1 MQHQPHQQ
9 SEMSFMEH
17 LEVLRWHLVRSVI
30 AIVVFMIAA
39 FSFKHIVFDQII
51 LAPTHDNFYTYQWFC
66 RFSHFIGKGNDL
78 CFGELQFDLININ
91 LSGQF
96 TTHLLVSFVAGII
109 LAFPYVLFEIWRFV
123 KPGLRASEIRYARAL
138 IFSGSLLF
146 FAGILFGYFLIAPL
160 SIQFLGNYTVSDAV
174 SNQISLNS
182 YISTLTTIV
191 LATGL
196 VFQLPLLVYF
206 LAKFG
211 VVSSTMMRHYR
222 KHAFVLSL
230 VLAAIITPPDV
241 SSQILMAFPLVILYE
256 FSIWVAKMVEKKEKS
271 EEIKRI

>member
-1 MQHQPHQQ
+1 
-9 SEMSFMEH
+9 MEH
-17 LEVLRWHLVRSVI
+17 LEVLRWHLVRSVV
-30 AIVVFMIAA
+30 AILVFMVAA
-39 FSFKHIVFDQII
+39 FSFKSFVFDDII
-51 LAPTHDNFYTYQWFC
+51 LAPTHDNFPTYRWFC
-66 RFSHFIGKGNDL
+66 KFSHFIGKADAL
-78 CFGELQFDLININ
+78 CFGELKFDLININ

-123 KPGLRASEIRYARAL
+123 KPGLHQSEIRYARAL
-138 IFSGSLLF
+138 IFSGSILF
-146 FAGILFGYFLIAPL
+146 FFGVLFGYFLIAPL
-160 SIQFLGNYTVSDAV
+160 SIQFLGNYTVSDVVA
-174 SNQISLNS
+174 NQISLNS

-211 VVSSTMMRHYR
+211 VVSSQMMRHYR

-230 VLAAIITPPDV
+230 VLAAVITPPDV

-271 EEIKRI
+271 QEIKRI

>member
-1 MQHQPHQQ
+1 MKNSQQQ

-30 AIVVFMIAA
+30 AILVFMIAA
-39 FSFKHIVFDQII
+39 FSFKSIVFDYII
-51 LAPTHDNFYTYQWFC
+51 LAPTHNDFPTYKWFC
-66 RFSHFIGKGNDL
+66 DFSNFIGKGDSL
-78 CFGELQFDLININ
+78 CFSELKFDLININ

-123 KPGLRASEIRYARAL
+123 KPGLHETEIRYARAL

-146 FAGILFGYFLIAPL
+146 FFGILFGYFLIAPL
-160 SIQFLGNYTVSDAV
+160 SIQFLGNYTISDAV
-174 SNQISLNS
+174 ANQISLNS

-211 VVSSTMMRHYR
+211 IVSSQMMRLYR

-230 VLAAIITPPDV
+230 VLAAILTPPDV
-241 SSQILMAFPLVILYE
+241 SSQILMAIPLVVLYE
-256 FSIWVAKMVEKKEKS
+256 LSIWVAKAVEKKEKAQ
-271 EEIKRI
+271 EIKRI

>member
-1 MQHQPHQQ
+1 M
-9 SEMSFMEH
+9 
-17 LEVLRWHLVRSVI
+17 
-30 AIVVFMIAA
+30 
-39 FSFKHIVFDQII
+39 
-51 LAPTHDNFYTYQWFC
+51 
-66 RFSHFIGKGNDL
+66 
-78 CFGELQFDLININ
+78 
-91 LSGQF
+91 
-96 TTHLLVSFVAGII
+96 
-109 LAFPYVLFEIWRFV
+109 
-123 KPGLRASEIRYARAL
+123 
-138 IFSGSLLF
+138 LF
-146 FAGILFGYFLIAPL
+146 FFGVLFGYFLIAPL

-174 SNQISLNS
+174 ANQISLNS

-211 VVSSTMMRHYR
+211 VVSSQMMRQYR

-230 VLAAIITPPDV
+230 VLAAVITPPDV

-271 EEIKRI
+271 QEIKRI